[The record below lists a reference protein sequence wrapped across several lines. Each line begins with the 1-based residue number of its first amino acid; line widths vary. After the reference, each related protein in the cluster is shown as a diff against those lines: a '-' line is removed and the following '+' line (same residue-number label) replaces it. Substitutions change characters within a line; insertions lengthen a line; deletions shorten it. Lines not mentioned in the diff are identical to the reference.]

1 MCFFCLFLFYLP
13 TFKRI
18 KISQRS
24 REAVSRQAA
33 EEDSGLDQGQEG
45 AEEAAG
51 QGRQVRQQV
60 HRTEEENKILILKSI
75 LSFWPQN
82 KKNNKSLLKT
92 TSF

>member
-24 REAVSRQAA
+24 RKAVSRQAA

-51 QGRQVRQQV
+51 QGCQVRQQV
-60 HRTEEENKILILKSI
+60 HRKEEKDKILILKSI
-75 LSFWPQN
+75 LSLWSRN
-82 KKNNKSLLKT
+82 
-92 TSF
+92 